1 MQMQMDWSKT
11 STLTS
16 QLSSN
21 LFPTTNSSLLS
32 INTTQFT
39 TMNSSFTLFIFTFVI
54 FLQCLNPTGAAT
66 CHPDDEAGLLAFKAG
81 ITRDPSGILSSWKK
95 GTACCSWNGVTC
107 LTTDRVSALSVAG
120 QADVAGSFLSGT
132 LSPSLAKLKH
142 LDGLYFTDLK
152 NITGSFPQ
160 FLFQLPNLK
169 YVYIENNRLSG
180 PLPVNIGALS
190 QLEAFSLEGNRFT
203 GPIPS
208 SISNLTLLT
217 QLKLGNN
224 LLTGTIPLGVANLK
238 LMSYLNLGGNRL
250 TGTIPDIFKS
260 MPELRSLTLS
270 RNGFSGN
277 LPPSIASLAPIL
289 RFLEL
294 GHNKLSGTIPN
305 FLSNFKAL
313 DTLDLSKN
321 RFSGVIPKSFANLT
335 KIFNLDLSH
344 NLLTDPFPVLNVKG
358 IESLDLSYNQFHLN
372 TIPKW
377 VTSSPII
384 FSLKLAKCGIK
395 MSLDDWKPAQTFYYD
410 FIDLSENEITG
421 SPARFLNQ
429 TEYLVEFKAAGNK
442 LRFDMGKLT
451 FAKTLKTLDISR
463 NLVFGKVPATVA
475 GLKTLNVSH
484 NHLCGKLP
492 VTKFPAS
499 AFVGN
504 DCLCGSPLSPCK
516 A

>member
-1 MQMQMDWSKT
+1 
-11 STLTS
+11 
-16 QLSSN
+16 
-21 LFPTTNSSLLS
+21 
-32 INTTQFT
+32 
-39 TMNSSFTLFIFTFVI
+39 MNSLFFIFLIVL
-54 FLQCLNPTGAAT
+54 FLHCLNPNKAAT
-66 CHPDDEAGLLAFKAG
+66 CHPDDEAGLLAFKSG
-81 ITRDPSGILSSWKK
+81 ITRDPSGILTSWKK
-95 GTACCSWNGVTC
+95 GTPCCSWNGITC
-107 LTTDRVSALSVAG
+107 LTNDRVTAIFVAG
-120 QADVAGSFLSGT
+120 QEDVAGSFLSGT
-132 LSPSLAKLKH
+132 LSPSLAKIKN
-142 LDGLYFTDLK
+142 LDGIYFTNLK

-160 FLFQLPNLK
+160 FLFQLPLLK

-180 PLPVNIGALS
+180 PLPVNIGSLN

-208 SISNLTLLT
+208 SISNLTRLS

-224 LLTGTIPLGVANLK
+224 LLTGTIPLGISNLK
-238 LMSYLNLGGNRL
+238 AMSYLSLAGNRL
-250 TGTIPDIFKS
+250 SGTIPDVFKS
-260 MPELRSLTLS
+260 MTELRSLALS

-294 GHNKLSGTIPN
+294 GQNKLSGKIPSY
-305 FLSNFKAL
+305 LSRFKAL

-321 RFSGVIPKSFANLT
+321 RFSGVVPKTFANLT

-344 NLLTDPFPVLNVKG
+344 NLLTDPFPALNVKG
-358 IESLDLSYNQFHLN
+358 IESLDLSYNQFHLKS
-372 TIPKW
+372 IPKW

-395 MSLDDWKPAQTFYYD
+395 MRLDDWKPEQFYFYD
-410 FIDLSENEITG
+410 FIDLSENEISG

-429 TEYLVEFKAAGNK
+429 TEFLVEFRAAGNQ
-442 LRFDMGKLT
+442 LRFDFGKLT
-451 FAKTLKTLDISR
+451 FAKTLKTLDLSR

-475 GLKTLNVSH
+475 GLKTLNVSQ

-499 AFVGN
+499 AFAGN
-504 DCLCGSPLSPCK
+504 DCLCGTPLPPCK
-516 A
+516 V

>member
-1 MQMQMDWSKT
+1 
-11 STLTS
+11 
-16 QLSSN
+16 
-21 LFPTTNSSLLS
+21 
-32 INTTQFT
+32 
-39 TMNSSFTLFIFTFVI
+39 
-54 FLQCLNPTGAAT
+54 
-66 CHPDDEAGLLAFKAG
+66 
-81 ITRDPSGILSSWKK
+81 
-95 GTACCSWNGVTC
+95 
-107 LTTDRVSALSVAG
+107 
-120 QADVAGSFLSGT
+120 
-132 LSPSLAKLKH
+132 
-142 LDGLYFTDLK
+142 
-152 NITGSFPQ
+152 
-160 FLFQLPNLK
+160 
-169 YVYIENNRLSG
+169 
-180 PLPVNIGALS
+180 
-190 QLEAFSLEGNRFT
+190 
-203 GPIPS
+203 
-208 SISNLTLLT
+208 
-217 QLKLGNN
+217 
-224 LLTGTIPLGVANLK
+224 
-238 LMSYLNLGGNRL
+238 MSYLNLGGNRL

-451 FAKTLKTLDISR
+451 FAKTLTTLDISR
-463 NLVFGKVPATVA
+463 NLVFGKVPAMVA